1 MYTHHTT
8 FCSIAITV
16 MYATQYILCSRVEDK
31 ENVPRERDVRAPHQ
45 FPFFL
50 GLGCI
55 QTKIHV

>member
-1 MYTHHTT
+1 
-8 FCSIAITV
+8 

-31 ENVPRERDVRAPHQ
+31 ENVPRERDARPSHQ
-45 FPFFL
+45 FPFFCL